1 MTPTAGYSNA
11 VEWAPSTKRG
21 ASDDLMVEMVEDQF
35 QDLLVAAQAGDEQA
49 FACLWRDL
57 NPRLLRYLRTMTKI
71 HFADLASETWLQV
84 IRNLPKFAGDENAF
98 RAWVFTIARNKVVD
112 NDRRARRRP
121 RVGSDDAPL
130 DAYPAADDTATLAM
144 QNLATDAALALI
156 ASLPREQA
164 EVIMLRVVV
173 GLDVAAVAKLVGK
186 SPGAVRISAHRG
198 LRRLQEIVVRPHAE
212 SASPL

>member
-1 MTPTAGYSNA
+1 MT
-11 VEWAPSTKRG
+11 
-21 ASDDLMVEMVEDQF
+21 VEMVDEPFD
-35 QDLLVAAQAGDEQA
+35 DLLVAAQAGDEHA

-57 NPRLLRYLRTMTKI
+57 NPRVLRYLRTMATSPNADLA
-71 HFADLASETWLQV
+71 ADLASETWLQV
-84 IRNLPKFAGDENAF
+84 IRHLPKFTGDATAF

-112 NDRRARRRP
+112 NGRRERRRP
-121 RVGSDDAPL
+121 RIESDDAPL
-130 DAYPAADDTATLAM
+130 DAYPATDDTAVLAV
-144 QNLATDAALALI
+144 QNLTTDAALALI

-164 EVIMLRVVV
+164 EVIMLRVVA

-212 SASPL
+212 VGSAL